1 MTAEYETAMDKEAAF
16 WFARLRSDDLGE
28 EDRARFSRWL
38 AADPAH
44 VSAYA
49 DYQGLWS
56 DFDEVAA
63 SAPILEMRR
72 EALRQ
77 AERPHRPRLR
87 PRFAPM
93 AAIAAGIAVALG
105 GVWMLSQGPT
115 LAPALPSAEA
125 SRQGPATYLTEV
137 GERSSIT
144 LADGS
149 VVQLNTDSLLE
160 VNYVEGRRDLKLL
173 RGQALFEVAHDRSR
187 PFVVQAGDQTITA
200 LGTAFD
206 VHVEPHETKVTLI
219 EGQIEVKRVNGTAL
233 FPVTPEARKL
243 TAGEQLVAVR
253 ERPFLVRVA
262 DVEETVSWREG
273 RVVFADEP
281 LAEVLEEINRYS
293 TRKVVLGDSDLA
305 ALRVSGVFRPGSADR
320 FVAAL
325 EVGFPVKAELDARR
339 DVVVLTAR

>member
-1 MTAEYETAMDKEAAF
+1 MTAEYDTAVEKEAAF

-56 DFDEVAA
+56 DFDDVAA
-63 SAPILEMRR
+63 SATILDMRR

-77 AERPHRPRLR
+77 ADRPHRPRWR
-87 PRFAPM
+87 PRLAPL
-93 AAIAAGIAVALG
+93 AAMAAGIAVALG
-105 GVWMLSQGPT
+105 GVWMLT
-115 LAPALPSAEA
+115 VREPALVPAAA
-125 SRQGPATYLTEV
+125 SRTGPATYLTEV

-160 VNYVEGRRDLKLL
+160 VNFVEGRRGLKLL
-173 RGQALFEVAHDRSR
+173 RGQALFEVAHDRNR
-187 PFVVQAGDQTITA
+187 PFVVEAGGQTITA

-206 VHVEPHETKVTLI
+206 VHVGDHETRVTLI
-219 EGQIEVKRVNGTAL
+219 EGRIEVKRVNGTAL
-233 FPVTPEARKL
+233 FPVAPEARKL
-243 TAGEQLVAVR
+243 TAGEQLVAVE

-262 DVEETVSWREG
+262 DVEEAVSWREG
-273 RVVFADEP
+273 RVVFSDEP

-305 ALRVSGVFRPGSADR
+305 NLRVSGVFRPGSADR

-325 EVGFPVKAELDARR
+325 EVGFPVEAETDPRR
-339 DVVVLTAR
+339 NVVVLTAR

>member
-1 MTAEYETAMDKEAAF
+1 MTAGYDTAIEKEAAF

-28 EDRARFSRWL
+28 EDRVRFSRWL

-49 DYQGLWS
+49 EYQGLWS
-56 DFDEVAA
+56 DLDDSAA
-63 SAPILEMRR
+63 SGPILDMRR

-77 AERPHRPRLR
+77 ADRPRR
-87 PRFAPM
+87 PRFRLAPL
-93 AAIAAGIAVALG
+93 AAMAAGIAVAVA
-105 GVWMLSQGPT
+105 GVWTLMPQAPS
-115 LAPALPSAEA
+115 LAPSEISP
-125 SRQGPATYLTEV
+125 QGPATYMTEV

-160 VNYVEGRRDLKLL
+160 VDYVEGRRGLKLL
-173 RGQALFEVAHDRSR
+173 RGQALFDVAHDGSR
-187 PFVVQAGDQTITA
+187 PFVVEAGGQTITA

-206 VHVEPHETKVTLI
+206 VHVGPHETKVTLI
-219 EGQIEVKRVNGTAL
+219 EGRIEVKRVNGTPL
-233 FPVTPEARKL
+233 FPDAPEARRL
-243 TAGEQLVAVR
+243 TAGEQLVAVD

-273 RVVFADEP
+273 RVVFSDEP

-293 TRKVVLGDSDLA
+293 ARKVVLGDSDLA

-325 EVGFPVKAELDARR
+325 EVGFPVEAEVDPRR
-339 DVVVLTAR
+339 NVVVLNRR